1 MFIQSCLIRKNTKEL
16 VDKIEKLGY
25 DYAENGAGAWFI
37 PLCEL
42 NYLAVNLYSKG
53 YYMGVNGKW
62 DDSCYDC
69 GTNEDLFLAM
79 AALRD
84 DTDKNQ
90 WFVYDNTDYA
100 DEQEKEI
107 TYFICKQDS
116 IKDEMCINS
125 MYADCHKATVQ
136 ELIEHF
142 KDK

>member
-1 MFIQSCLIRKNTKEL
+1 MFTQSCFIKSFSMEIIDKLKN
-16 VDKIEKLGY
+16 LGMSHKQCIVSKY
-25 DYAENGAGAWFI
+25 I
-37 PLCEL
+37 P
-42 NYLAVNLYSKG
+42 YIF
-53 YYMGVNGKW
+53 VNGGFYSTN
-62 DDSCYDC
+62 DFGTDEEIEDAIDC
-69 GTNEDLFLAM
+69 GTNEDLFLAI

-107 TYFICKQDS
+107 AYFICKQDS

-125 MYADCHKATVQ
+125 MYADCHKATIQ
-136 ELIEHF
+136 ELIEYF

>member
-1 MFIQSCLIRKNTKEL
+1 MFTQSCFIRKNTEGL
-16 VDKIEKLGY
+16 RLALDLLGY
-25 DYAENGAGAWFI
+25 KPMQSIIRNREDMLF
-37 PLCEL
+37 
-42 NYLAVNLYSKG
+42 VKDG
-53 YYMGVNGKW
+53 YFMNNFP
-62 DDSCYDC
+62 YDTTQSDKAIDC
-69 GTNEDLFLAM
+69 SNNESLFLAL
-79 AALRD
+79 ATLRD

>member
-1 MFIQSCLIRKNTKEL
+1 MFTQSCFIRNANKDLIYN
-16 VDKIEKLGY
+16 IMALGY
-25 DYAENGAGAWFI
+25 KAMYMTWRNNIEGN
-37 PLCEL
+37 
-42 NYLAVNLYSKG
+42 NLVLEY
-53 YYMGVNGKW
+53 NTW
-62 DDSCYDC
+62 HFTDSDNHPNSIDC
-69 GTNEDLFLAM
+69 GTNEDLFLAI

-125 MYADCHKATVQ
+125 MYADCHKATVK